1 MRPLVVT
8 LVLAISAALTPAAA
22 QPGPLYLVGGGP
34 QTDAMV
40 REFVELAGGA
50 GRARIVVMA
59 MASASG
65 ERSGESKADDLRALG
80 AQARNLWVTRAQ
92 ADSARYVA
100 MLDSATGIWF
110 GGGDQNRLADV
121 VRGTALERA
130 IRARHAA
137 GAVVGGTSAG
147 AAVMSA
153 VMLTGD
159 EKRPGGGRPPSNTS
173 DVNLTIERDNV
184 VVAEGFGFLNN
195 AIVDQHFLRRRRHN
209 RLMSLVLEREPHL
222 GAGIDESTAL
232 VVERDGTWRVSGES
246 AVIVYDARQATRTP
260 GAAKVLGAHDMKLH
274 VLPPGARFDPRTATA
289 RLP

>member
-1 MRPLVVT
+1 MV
-8 LVLAISAALTPAAA
+8 A

-40 REFVELAGGA
+40 REFVDLAGGP
-50 GRARIVVMA
+50 GRARIVVLA
-59 MASASG
+59 MASAGG
-65 ERSGESKADDLRALG
+65 ERSGAAKADDLRALG
-80 AQARNLWVTRAQ
+80 ADARSVWVTRAQ
-92 ADSARYVA
+92 ADSAHWVA
-100 MLDSATGIWF
+100 ALDSATGIWF
-110 GGGDQNRLADV
+110 GGGDQNRLAAV

-159 EKRPGGGRPPSNTS
+159 ERRRGGSRPPSDS
-173 DVNLTIERDNV
+173 SQVNLTIERDNV
-184 VVAEGFGFLNN
+184 VVDEGFGLLAD

-209 RLMSLVLEREPHL
+209 RLLSLVLERAPHL

-232 VVERDGTWRVSGES
+232 VVERDGTWRVAGES
-246 AVIVYDARQATRTP
+246 VVVVYDARGATRT
-260 GAAKVLGAHDMKLH
+260 AADAPLLGGHDVRLH
-274 VLPPGARFDPRTATA
+274 VLTPGARFDPRTGEA
-289 RLP
+289 RLR